1 MNTVTV
7 EPPVGGTVAH
17 IRSLVPSLGPSEQR
31 VAQAIAAQPDEVA
44 MMSVADL
51 AALTET
57 SSATII
63 RTCQSLGFK
72 GFQHLRLLLLRDLG
86 TAARQENQVVAGEG
100 SRASV
105 PALFA
110 AATRDLQE
118 ALGALD
124 YEQFDAAVAAIVG
137 ARRLLI
143 VANGGSGPSA
153 QMLALRF
160 ITTGRP
166 CEAPYDS
173 ITQQLSARLL
183 GADDVCIAVSDSG
196 MNSTTIRSA
205 EAAVASGATLIGVT
219 SYARS
224 RLSELSTHTV
234 VAGAAFHTWADG
246 AVTGNVVQ
254 TLILSALQESVAQ
267 AITTSPSTASTV
279 LDEVMGIVEQDE
291 SPEGANTHGAEGASD
306 ADVDIRRPS
315 VG

>member
-1 MNTVTV
+1 MSSVTA

-31 VAQAIAAQPDEVA
+31 VAQVLAARPGDVA

-86 TAARQENQVVAGEG
+86 TAARQQDAAAPGDG
-100 SRASV
+100 SRSRV

-110 AATRDLQE
+110 AAARDLEE
-118 ALGALD
+118 AVGALD
-124 YEQFDAAVAAIVG
+124 YEQFDAAVAGIVG

-143 VANGGSGPSA
+143 VANGGSGPAA

-160 ITTGRP
+160 LTTGRP

-183 GADDVCIAVSDSG
+183 GPADVCIAVSDSG
-196 MNSTTIRSA
+196 MNSTTIRAA
-205 EAAVASGATLIGVT
+205 EAAATAGATLIGVT

-254 TLILSALQESVAQ
+254 TLILSALQDAAAQ
-267 AITTSPSTASTV
+267 AITTSATTASAV
-279 LDEVMGIVEQDE
+279 LDEVMGIVEQDDGAHR
-291 SPEGANTHGAEGASD
+291 PEGLDS
-306 ADVDIRRPS
+306 PS
-315 VG
+315 